1 MPLKSELLYRQIT
14 KVALIILRRPRPPEQ
29 STIVQGESL
38 HQACRKHPVRL
49 LCLLMLCWCSQIQA
63 GCRDQPPSLYQG
75 YAEGEYVY
83 VASPIAGRLEE
94 LAVSRGRQ
102 VAAGTVL
109 FTLERDFEQAA
120 LREAEQGLAEAESSL
135 ADLIKGQ
142 RPTELQAIE
151 ARLDQART
159 SLALA
164 EKEWRRRRNLYRQKT
179 ISAEERD
186 QARTAFERAR
196 QAVAEISAELATARL
211 GARSDQIAAARAEV
225 AAAQARLAQ
234 SRWAYDQKRR
244 QAPRAGLIFDTLYR
258 PGEQVAA
265 GRSVVVLLP
274 PENIKIRFFVPE
286 PVVGS
291 LAVGQ
296 PVTVSFDGAA
306 APIPAAISFISP
318 QAEYTPPVIFSRDT
332 RSKLVFMVEARP
344 DVRDAPL
351 LHPGQ
356 PVDVRLGTGH
366 D

>member
-1 MPLKSELLYRQIT
+1 LQQTCRNNLSQFLFLLFLCCFCAI
-14 KVALIILRRPRPPEQ
+14 P
-29 STIVQGESL
+29 SG
-38 HQACRKHPVRL
+38 CRKE
-49 LCLLMLCWCSQIQA
+49 A
-63 GCRDQPPSLYQG
+63 PSLFQG

-83 VASPIAGRLEE
+83 VASPIAGRLED
-94 LAVSRGRQ
+94 LAVSRGQ
-102 VAAGTVL
+102 KVKTGDIL
-109 FTLERDFEQAA
+109 FSLERDFEQAA
-120 LREAEQGLAEAESSL
+120 LQETEQELARAESRL
-135 ADLIKGQ
+135 ADLVKGR
-142 RPTELQAIE
+142 RPSEIRAIE
-151 ARLDQART
+151 ARLNQARS

-164 EKEWRRRRNLYRQKT
+164 EKEWRRRQNLYRQGT

-186 QARTAFERAR
+186 QARTTFERAR
-196 QAVAEISAELATARL
+196 QTVAEISAELATARL
-211 GARSDQIAAARAEV
+211 GARSDQVEAARAE
-225 AAAQARLAQ
+225 AAGAQDRLTQ
-234 SRWAYDQKRR
+234 SRWTFDQKQR

-265 GRSVVVLLP
+265 GRPVVVLLP

-332 RSKLVFMVEARP
+332 RSKLVFMIEART

>member
-1 MPLKSELLYRQIT
+1 MQQT
-14 KVALIILRRPRPPEQ
+14 
-29 STIVQGESL
+29 
-38 HQACRKHPVRL
+38 CRNIPSRL
-49 LCLLMLCWCSQIQA
+49 LLLLILCCFCAIPS
-63 GCRDQPPSLYQG
+63 GCRHETPSLFQG

-94 LAVSRGRQ
+94 LAVSRGQQ
-102 VAAGTVL
+102 VKAGAVL

-120 LREAEQGLAEAESSL
+120 LREAEQELARAESRL
-135 ADLIKGQ
+135 ADLVKGQ
-142 RPTELQAIE
+142 RPSEIRAIE
-151 ARLDQART
+151 ARLNQAR
-159 SLALA
+159 SSFALA
-164 EKEWRRRRNLYRQKT
+164 EKEWRRRQNLFRQKT

-186 QARTAFERAR
+186 QAQTVFERER

-211 GARSDQIAAARAEV
+211 GARSDQVQAARAE
-225 AAAQARLAQ
+225 AAGAEERLAQ
-234 SRWAYDQKRR
+234 SRWTFDQKQR
-244 QAPRAGLIFDTLYR
+244 QAPRAGLVFDTLFR

-265 GRSVVVLLP
+265 GRPVVILLP

-286 PVVGS
+286 PVVGT

-306 APIPAAISFISP
+306 APITAAISFISP
-318 QAEYTPPVIFSRDT
+318 QAEYTPPVIFSRET
-332 RSKLVFMVEARP
+332 RSKLVFMIEARP

>member
-1 MPLKSELLYRQIT
+1 MIP
-14 KVALIILRRPRPPEQ
+14 
-29 STIVQGESL
+29 
-38 HQACRKHPVRL
+38 
-49 LCLLMLCWCSQIQA
+49 A
-63 GCRDQPPSLYQG
+63 GCRDQPPSLFQG

-83 VASPIAGRLEE
+83 VASPIAGRLED

-102 VAAGTVL
+102 VKTGDIL
-109 FTLERDFEQAA
+109 FTLERNFEQAA
-120 LREAEQGLAEAESSL
+120 LQEAKQELARAESRL

-142 RPTELQAIE
+142 RPTEIRAIE
-151 ARLDQART
+151 ARLNQARS

-164 EKEWRRRRNLYRQKT
+164 EKEWRRRQNLYREGT

-186 QARTAFERAR
+186 QARTAFDLAR

-211 GARSDQIAAARAEV
+211 GARSDQVRAARAET
-225 AAAQARLAQ
+225 AAAEERLAQ
-234 SRWAYDQKRR
+234 TRWSFDQKRR
-244 QAPRAGLIFDTLYR
+244 QAPRAGLVFDTLYR
-258 PGEQVAA
+258 AGEQVAA
-265 GRSVVVLLP
+265 GRPVVILLP

-286 PVVGS
+286 PVVGT

-296 PVTVSFDGAA
+296 PVTVSFDGTA

-332 RSKLVFMVEARP
+332 RSKLVFMVEART
-344 DVRDAPL
+344 DLRDAPL